1 LSSAAPSASAA
12 QKREANTL
20 LLVRDLQKHY
30 PITAGVL
37 RREVGAVRAVD
48 GVDVDLAAGETL
60 ALVGE
65 SGCGKSTLARTI
77 VRLLEPTGGQIIF
90 RGQEVT
96 RVQGAELRRFRRR
109 IQMVFQDPYSS
120 LNPRLSARQSV
131 AEPMRIHHLYD
142 AKTERAH
149 VEQLL
154 ERVGIPLQDADRL
167 SGQFSGGQRQRIA
180 IARALA
186 LQPEVLVLD
195 EPVAALDVSTQAQII
210 NLLRDLQRDL
220 SVAYLFISHDLAV
233 VRQIAERV
241 AVMYL
246 GKIVETGQAAEIYQ
260 RPTHPYVK
268 ALLSAVPISDP
279 ALRGRRQRIILRG
292 DVPNPAAPPSG
303 CRFRTR
309 CWKAQD
315 LCAAEVP
322 ALIERG
328 TGHPAAC
335 HFPEGLDPREDRIA

>member
-1 LSSAAPSASAA
+1 
-12 QKREANTL
+12 
-20 LLVRDLQKHY
+20 
-30 PITAGVL
+30 
-37 RREVGAVRAVD
+37 
-48 GVDVDLAAGETL
+48 
-60 ALVGE
+60 
-65 SGCGKSTLARTI
+65 
-77 VRLLEPTGGQIIF
+77 
-90 RGQEVT
+90 
-96 RVQGAELRRFRRR
+96 
-109 IQMVFQDPYSS
+109 
-120 LNPRLSARQSV
+120 
-131 AEPMRIHHLYD
+131 MRIHRLHPRS
-142 AKTERAH
+142 TERAR
-149 VEQLL
+149 VDELL

-186 LQPEVLVLD
+186 LAPDVLVLD

-220 SVAYLFISHDLAV
+220 GVAYLFISHDLAV
-233 VRQIAERV
+233 VRQIAHRV

-246 GKIVETGQAAEIYQ
+246 GKVVELGAAEQVYE
-260 RPTHPYVK
+260 RPSHPYVR

-279 ALRGRRQRIILRG
+279 ALRGRRRRIILRG

-315 LCAAEVP
+315 VCAAEIP

-328 TGHPAAC
+328 SGHPVAC
-335 HFPEGLDPREDRIA
+335 YFPELQGSEDRLT

>member
-1 LSSAAPSASAA
+1 MTADES
-12 QKREANTL
+12 L
-20 LLVRDLQKHY
+20 LELVDLAKFY
-30 PITAGVL
+30 PITSGVL
-37 RREVGAVRAVD
+37 RRVVGQVRAVD
-48 GVDVDLAAGETL
+48 GVTCSLAAGETL

-65 SGCGKSTLARTI
+65 SGCGKSTLARTVI
-77 VRLLEPTGGQIIF
+77 RLLEPSDGRIRF
-90 RGQEVT
+90 RGQDVT
-96 RVQGAELRRFRRR
+96 RVRGSELRRFRRK

-142 AKTERAH
+142 SATERKR
-149 VEQLL
+149 VDDML
-154 ERVGIPLQDADRL
+154 ERVGIPVQDADRL

-186 LQPEVLVLD
+186 LEPDVLVLD
-195 EPVAALDVSTQAQII
+195 EPVAALDVSTQAQIL

-220 SVAYLFISHDLAV
+220 GVAYLFISHDLAV
-233 VRQIAERV
+233 VRQIADRI

-246 GKIVETGQAAEIYQ
+246 GKVVEIGDAHAIYG
-260 RPTHPYVK
+260 RPSHPYVK
-268 ALLSAVPISDP
+268 ALLSAVPIGDP

-315 LCAAEVP
+315 VCAAEIP
-322 ALIERG
+322 ALVERG
-328 TGHPAAC
+328 TAHPVAC
-335 HFPEGLDPREDRIA
+335 HFPEGAP

>member
-1 LSSAAPSASAA
+1 MTTTVATA
-12 QKREANTL
+12 QWDGSPPPPL
-20 LLVRDLQKHY
+20 LDVVDLAKYY
-30 PITAGVL
+30 PVTSGLL
-37 RREVGAVRAVD
+37 RRVVAQVQAVD
-48 GVDVDLAAGETL
+48 GVTISLAPGETL

-65 SGCGKSTLARTI
+65 SGCGKSTLARTV
-77 VRLLEPTGGQIIF
+77 VRLLDPTSGVIRFSGQDVTHV
-90 RGQEVT
+90 RGSALQ
-96 RVQGAELRRFRRR
+96 RFRRH

-142 AKTERAH
+142 RATERAR
-149 VEQLL
+149 VDELL
-154 ERVGIPLQDADRL
+154 ARVGISLSDADRL

-186 LQPEVLVLD
+186 LQSNVLVLD

-210 NLLRDLQRDL
+210 NLLRTLQREL
-220 SVAYLFISHDLAV
+220 AVAYLFISHDLAV
-233 VRQIAERV
+233 VRQVADRV

-246 GKIVETGQAAEIYQ
+246 GKIVETGQARDIYD
-260 RPTHPYVK
+260 RPSHPYVT

-279 ALRGRRQRIILRG
+279 AQRGKRQRIILRG

-309 CWKAQD
+309 CWKAQEV
-315 LCAAEVP
+315 CAAEVP
-322 ALIERG
+322 ALVERG
-328 TGHPAAC
+328 TGHPVAC
-335 HFPEGLDPREDRIA
+335 HFPEGLTS

>member
-1 LSSAAPSASAA
+1 MSRTLPTAAEAGDAA
-12 QKREANTL
+12 QPREAL
-20 LLVRDLQKHY
+20 LDVQDLEKHY
-30 PITAGVL
+30 PVTAGVL
-37 RREVGAVRAVD
+37 RRVVGHVRAVD
-48 GVDVDLAAGETL
+48 GVSFSLAPAETL

-65 SGCGKSTLARTI
+65 SGCGKSTLGRTLI
-77 VRLLEPTGGQIIF
+77 RLLDPTAGRITF
-90 RGQEVT
+90 RGMDVT
-96 RVQGAELRRFRRR
+96 HIGGRELQRYRRR

-131 AEPMRIHHLYD
+131 AEPLRIHHLYD
-142 AKTERAH
+142 RATERRRTD
-149 VEQLL
+149 ELL

-186 LQPEVLVLD
+186 LEPDVLVLD

-210 NLLRDLQRDL
+210 NLLRDLQHDL
-220 SVAYLFISHDLAV
+220 GLAYVFISHDLAV
-233 VRQIAERV
+233 VRQVAHRV

-246 GKIVETGQAAEIYQ
+246 GKIVETGRAQDVYD
-260 RPTHPYVK
+260 RPSHPYVK

-292 DVPNPAAPPSG
+292 DVPNPADPPSG

-315 LCAAEVP
+315 VCAEDIP
-322 ALIERG
+322 ALVERG
-328 TGHPAAC
+328 SGHPVAC
-335 HFPEGLDPREDRIA
+335 YFPESVLEDRLA

>member
-1 LSSAAPSASAA
+1 MTTTAAPT
-12 QKREANTL
+12 EARRRSDVAGEPL
-20 LLVRDLQKHY
+20 LEVANLTKYY
-30 PITAGVL
+30 PITAGAL
-37 RREVGAVRAVD
+37 RRVVGSVRAVD
-48 GVDVDLAAGETL
+48 GVDVRLAPGETL

-65 SGCGKSTLARTI
+65 SGCGKSTLARTV
-77 VRLLEPTGGQIIF
+77 VRLLEPTGGRISF
-90 RGQEVT
+90 RGQDVT
-96 RVQGAELRRFRRR
+96 RVQGSELRRFRRR

-131 AEPMRIHHLYD
+131 AEPMRIHRLYD
-142 AKTERAH
+142 RATER
-149 VEQLL
+149 VRVDELL
-154 ERVGIPLQDADRL
+154 DRVGIPLQDADRL

-186 LQPEVLVLD
+186 LQPDVLVLD

-210 NLLRDLQRDL
+210 NLLRDLQGDL

-233 VRQIAERV
+233 VRQIADRV

-246 GKIVETGQAAEIYQ
+246 GKIVETGRAAEIYG

-292 DVPNPAAPPSG
+292 DVPNPADPPSG

-322 ALIERG
+322 ALVERG

-335 HFPEGLDPREDRIA
+335 HFPEGL

>member
-1 LSSAAPSASAA
+1 MTTTAAPTEARRRSDAAS
-12 QKREANTL
+12 EPL
-20 LLVRDLQKHY
+20 LEVADLLKYY
-30 PITAGVL
+30 PITAGAL
-37 RREVGAVRAVD
+37 RRVVGSVRAVD
-48 GVDVDLAAGETL
+48 GVDLQLAPGETL

-65 SGCGKSTLARTI
+65 SGCGKSTLARTV
-77 VRLLEPTGGQIIF
+77 VRLLDPTGGRISF
-90 RGQEVT
+90 RGQDVT
-96 RVQGAELRRFRRR
+96 RVQGADLRRFRRR

-142 AKTERAH
+142 RATERTR
-149 VEQLL
+149 VDELL
-154 ERVGIPLQDADRL
+154 DRVGIPLQDADRL

-186 LQPEVLVLD
+186 LHPDVLVLD

-220 SVAYLFISHDLAV
+220 FVAYLF
-233 VRQIAERV
+233 
-241 AVMYL
+241 MYL
-246 GKIVETGQAAEIYQ
+246 GKIVETGRAAEIYG

-279 ALRGRRQRIILRG
+279 SLRGHRQRIILRG

-322 ALIERG
+322 ALVERG

-335 HFPEGLDPREDRIA
+335 HFPEGL

>member
-1 LSSAAPSASAA
+1 MTTTAAPTEARRRSDAAS
-12 QKREANTL
+12 EPL
-20 LLVRDLQKHY
+20 LEVADLLKYY
-30 PITAGVL
+30 PITAGAL
-37 RREVGAVRAVD
+37 RRVVGSVRAVD
-48 GVDVDLAAGETL
+48 GVDLQLALGETL

-65 SGCGKSTLARTI
+65 SGCGKSTLARTV
-77 VRLLEPTGGQIIF
+77 VRLLEPTGGRISF
-90 RGQEVT
+90 RGQDVT
-96 RVQGAELRRFRRR
+96 RVQGADLRRFRRS

-142 AKTERAH
+142 RATERTR
-149 VEQLL
+149 VDELL
-154 ERVGIPLQDADRL
+154 DRVGIPLQDADRL

-186 LQPEVLVLD
+186 LHPDVLVLD

-233 VRQIAERV
+233 VRQIADRV

-246 GKIVETGQAAEIYQ
+246 GKIVETGRAAEIYG

-279 ALRGRRQRIILRG
+279 SLRGHRQRIILRG

-322 ALIERG
+322 ALVERG

-335 HFPEGLDPREDRIA
+335 HFPEGL